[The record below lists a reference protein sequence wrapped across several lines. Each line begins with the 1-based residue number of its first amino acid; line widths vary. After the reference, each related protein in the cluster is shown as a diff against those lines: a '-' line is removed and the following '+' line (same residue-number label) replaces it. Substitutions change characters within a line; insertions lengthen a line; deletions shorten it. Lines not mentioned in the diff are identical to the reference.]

1 MKSRLALNLGLL
13 ALIAILAAVAVLNP
27 GKKEEA
33 QPTLVAAYPDAL
45 NLVTLQNKE
54 KLTFQKKD
62 GLWWLTAPF
71 AAPVNQVRMRQL
83 LEVGQAT
90 SSAHYP
96 IKPEELA
103 QFGLDQPQATLT
115 LGDSILQFGNTDPIN
130 MRRYVR
136 MGDTL
141 HLVDDNFFHHLTASA
156 TDYVDKKLIPEGAKI
171 RQIELPG
178 LKAMKGADGHWTA
191 EPAGDGKT
199 DWAELASTW
208 ATARAI
214 EVKRLDKDSQGDTI
228 RITLNEGPPLEFVIL
243 RKEPGLILARRDL
256 GLQYEITAD
265 TSRDLLN
272 QKQPDPKPGVSPQ
285 ESAKGGHEPDD
296 DDDHGEE
303 DYEEDGG
310 SPHNED

>member
-13 ALIAILAAVAVLNP
+13 ALIAILAAVAVLKP
-27 GKKEEA
+27 GKKEEP
-33 QPTLVAAYPDAL
+33 QPTLLAGELDAL
-45 NLVTLQNKE
+45 SHVTLQNKE
-54 KLTFQKKD
+54 KLTFEKRD

-83 LEVGQAT
+83 LEVGQAA

-103 QFGLDQPQATLT
+103 QFGLEKPQATLA
-115 LGDSILQFGNTDPIN
+115 LGDSILQFGTTDPIN

-156 TDYVDKKLIPEGAKI
+156 TDYVDKKLIPESAKI

-214 EVKRLDKDSQGDTI
+214 EVKRLEKDSQGDTI
-228 RITLNEGPPLEFVIL
+228 RITLNEGSPIEFIII
-243 RKEPGLILARRDL
+243 RKQPALTLARHDL
-256 GLQYEITAD
+256 GLQYEMTAD

-272 QKQPDPKPGVSPQ
+272 QKQPATKPADLSP
-285 ESAKGGHEPDD
+285 ERPGEAHDHD
-296 DDDHGEE
+296 DDDHDEEEYEGEGSSHGE
-303 DYEEDGG
+303 D
-310 SPHNED
+310 

>member
-13 ALIAILAAVAVLNP
+13 ALIAVLAAVAVLKP
-27 GKKEEA
+27 GKKEEP
-33 QPTLVAAYPDAL
+33 QPTLVAGEL
-45 NLVTLQNKE
+45 NSLNRVTLQNKDT
-54 KLTFQKKD
+54 LTFEKKD
-62 GLWWLTAPF
+62 GLWVLTAPF

-83 LEVGQAT
+83 VEVGQAV
-90 SSAHYP
+90 SSARYP

-103 QFGLDQPQATLT
+103 QFGLDRPQATLM
-115 LGDSILQFGNTDPIN
+115 LGDTTLQFGNTDPIN

-136 MGDTL
+136 IGDTL

-178 LKAMKGADGHWTA
+178 LKIMKGAEGHWTA
-191 EPAGDGKT
+191 EPAGVGKT

-214 EVKRLDKDSQGDTI
+214 EVKRLEKDAQGETI
-228 RITLNEGPPLEFVIL
+228 RVTLNEGSPIEFIIL
-243 RKEPGLILARRDL
+243 RKQPSLTLARRDL

-265 TSRDLLN
+265 TARDLLN
-272 QKQPDPKPGVSPQ
+272 QKKPDP
-285 ESAKGGHEPDD
+285 EPAAAAPKSTGEAPDHH
-296 DDDHGEE
+296 DDDHEEEEYEGEDPTHGE
-303 DYEEDGG
+303 D
-310 SPHNED
+310 

>member
-13 ALIAILAAVAVLNP
+13 ALIAILAAVAVLKP
-27 GKKEEA
+27 GKKEEP
-33 QPTLVAAYPDAL
+33 QPTLLAGKLDDL
-45 NLVTLQNKE
+45 NHVTLQNKE
-54 KLTFQKKD
+54 TLTFEKRD

-83 LEVGQAT
+83 LEVGQAA

-103 QFGLDQPQATLT
+103 QFGLGQPQATLA
-115 LGDSILQFGNTDPIN
+115 LGDSILQFGTTDPIN

-191 EPAGDGKT
+191 EPAGDGTT

-214 EVKRLDKDSQGDTI
+214 EVKRLEKDSQGDSI
-228 RITLNEGPPLEFVIL
+228 RITLHEGSPIEFIII
-243 RKEPGLILARRDL
+243 RKQPALTLARRDL
-256 GLQYEITAD
+256 GLQYEMTAD

-272 QKQPDPKPGVSPQ
+272 QEQPATKPADSSP
-285 ESAKGGHEPDD
+285 ERPGEAHDHD
-296 DDDHGEE
+296 DDDHEEEEYEGEGSSHRE
-303 DYEEDGG
+303 D
-310 SPHNED
+310 

>member
-13 ALIAILAAVAVLNP
+13 ALIAILAAVAVLKP
-27 GKKEEA
+27 GKKEEP
-33 QPTLVAAYPDAL
+33 QPTLVAGKLDAL
-45 NLVTLQNKE
+45 NHVTLQNKE
-54 KLTFQKKD
+54 KLTFEKRD

-83 LEVGQAT
+83 LEVGEAA

-103 QFGLDQPQATLT
+103 QFGLDQPQATLA
-115 LGDSILQFGNTDPIN
+115 LGDSILQFGTTDPIN

-214 EVKRLDKDSQGDTI
+214 EVKRLEKDSQGDTI
-228 RITLNEGPPLEFVIL
+228 RITLNEGSPIEFLIL
-243 RKEPGLILARRDL
+243 RKQPALTLARRDL

-272 QKQPDPKPGVSPQ
+272 QKQPDPKLVTSPQ
-285 ESAKGGHEPDD
+285 ESAKGEHEPHG
-296 DDDHGEE
+296 DDDHGE
-303 DYEEDGG
+303 DGDEEDG
-310 SPHNED
+310 SPHAED

>member
-13 ALIAILAAVAVLNP
+13 ALIAILAAVAVLKP
-27 GKKEEA
+27 GKKEEP
-33 QPTLVAAYPDAL
+33 QPTLLAGKLDDL
-45 NLVTLQNKE
+45 NHVTLQNKE
-54 KLTFQKKD
+54 TLTFEKRD

-83 LEVGQAT
+83 LEVGQAA

-103 QFGLDQPQATLT
+103 QFGLDQPQATLA
-115 LGDSILQFGNTDPIN
+115 LGDSILQFGTTDPIN

-136 MGDTL
+136 VGDNL

-214 EVKRLDKDSQGDTI
+214 EVKRLEKDSQGDTI
-228 RITLNEGPPLEFVIL
+228 RITLHEGSPIEFIIL
-243 RKEPGLILARRDL
+243 RKQPALTLARRDL
-256 GLQYEITAD
+256 GLQYEMTAD

-272 QKQPDPKPGVSPQ
+272 QKQPATKPADSSP
-285 ESAKGGHEPDD
+285 ERPGEAHDHD
-296 DDDHGEE
+296 DDDHEEEEYEGEGSSHGE
-303 DYEEDGG
+303 D
-310 SPHNED
+310 

>member
-1 MKSRLALNLGLL
+1 MKSRMALNLGLL
-13 ALIAILAAVAVLNP
+13 ALVAILAAVAVMKP
-27 GKKEEA
+27 GKKEEPQA
-33 QPTLVAAYPDAL
+33 TLLAGKLDAL
-45 NLVTLQNKE
+45 SRVSLQNKE
-54 KLTFQKKD
+54 TLTFEKRD

-83 LEVGQAT
+83 LEVGQAA

-103 QFGLDQPQATLT
+103 QFGLEKPQATLT
-115 LGDSILQFGNTDPIN
+115 LGDSILQFGTTDPIN

-136 MGDTL
+136 KGDTL

-214 EVKRLDKDSQGDTI
+214 EVKRLEKDSQGDTI
-228 RITLNEGPPLEFVIL
+228 RITLNEGSPIEFIIL
-243 RKEPGLILARRDL
+243 RKQPALTLARRDL

-272 QKQPDPKPGVSPQ
+272 REQPATKPADSSP
-285 ESAKGGHEPDD
+285 ERPGEAHDHD
-296 DDDHGEE
+296 DDDHEEEEYEGEGSSHGE
-303 DYEEDGG
+303 D
-310 SPHNED
+310 

>member
-13 ALIAILAAVAVLNP
+13 ALIAILAAVAVLKP
-27 GKKEEA
+27 GKKEEP
-33 QPTLVAAYPDAL
+33 QPTLLAGKLDDL
-45 NLVTLQNKE
+45 NHVTLQNKE
-54 KLTFQKKD
+54 TLTFEKRD

-83 LEVGQAT
+83 LEVGQAA

-103 QFGLDQPQATLT
+103 QFGLGQPQATLA
-115 LGDSILQFGNTDPIN
+115 LGDSILQFGTTDPIN

-214 EVKRLDKDSQGDTI
+214 EVKRLEKDSQGDSI
-228 RITLNEGPPLEFVIL
+228 RITLHEGSPIEFIII
-243 RKEPGLILARRDL
+243 RKQPALTLARRDL
-256 GLQYEITAD
+256 GLQYEMTAD

-272 QKQPDPKPGVSPQ
+272 QEQPATKPADSSP
-285 ESAKGGHEPDD
+285 ERPGEAHDHD
-296 DDDHGEE
+296 DDDHEEEEYEGEGSSHRE
-303 DYEEDGG
+303 D
-310 SPHNED
+310 

>member
-13 ALIAILAAVAVLNP
+13 ALIAILAAVAVLKP
-27 GKKEEA
+27 GKKEEP
-33 QPTLVAAYPDAL
+33 QPTLVAGKLDAL
-45 NLVTLQNKE
+45 NHVTLQNKE
-54 KLTFQKKD
+54 KLTFEKRD

-83 LEVGQAT
+83 LEVGQAA

-103 QFGLDQPQATLT
+103 QFGLDQPQATLA
-115 LGDSILQFGNTDPIN
+115 LGDSILQFGTTDPIN

-156 TDYVDKKLIPEGAKI
+156 TDYVDKKLIPEGAEI

-178 LKAMKGADGHWTA
+178 LKAMKGANGHWTA

-214 EVKRLDKDSQGDTI
+214 EVKRLEKDSQGDTI
-228 RITLNEGPPLEFVIL
+228 RISLNEGSPIEYIIL
-243 RKEPGLILARRDL
+243 RKQPALTLARRDL
-256 GLQYEITAD
+256 GLQYEMTAD

-272 QKQPDPKPGVSPQ
+272 QKQPDPKPGTSPQ
-285 ESAKGGHEPDD
+285 ETAKGEHEPHD
-296 DDDHGEE
+296 DDDHGEDGE
-303 DYEEDGG
+303 EEDG
-310 SPHNED
+310 SPHAED

>member
-13 ALIAILAAVAVLNP
+13 ALIAILAAVAVLKP
-27 GKKEEA
+27 GKKEES
-33 QPTLVAAYPDAL
+33 QPTLLAGKLDAL

-54 KLTFQKKD
+54 KLTFEKRD

-83 LEVGQAT
+83 LEVGQAA

-103 QFGLDQPQATLT
+103 QFGLDQPQATLA
-115 LGDSILQFGNTDPIN
+115 LGDSTLQFGTTDPIN

-171 RQIELPG
+171 RQIEMPG
-178 LKAMKGADGHWTA
+178 LKTMKGADGHWTA
-191 EPAGDGKT
+191 APAGDGKT

-214 EVKRLDKDSQGDTI
+214 EVKRLEKDSQGDTI
-228 RITLNEGPPLEFVIL
+228 RITLNEGSPIEFIIL
-243 RKEPGLILARRDL
+243 RKQPSLTLARRDL

-272 QKQPDPKPGVSPQ
+272 QKQPATKPADSSP
-285 ESAKGGHEPDD
+285 ERPGEAHDHD
-296 DDDHGEE
+296 DDDHEEEEYEGEGSSHGE
-303 DYEEDGG
+303 D
-310 SPHNED
+310 

>member
-13 ALIAILAAVAVLNP
+13 ALIAILASVAVLKP
-27 GKKEEA
+27 GKKEEP
-33 QPTLVAAYPDAL
+33 QPTLLAGKLDDL
-45 NLVTLQNKE
+45 NHVTLQNKE
-54 KLTFQKKD
+54 KLTFEKRD

-83 LEVGQAT
+83 LEVGEAA

-103 QFGLDQPQATLT
+103 QFGLDQPQATLA
-115 LGDSILQFGNTDPIN
+115 LGDSILQFGTTDPIN

-214 EVKRLDKDSQGDTI
+214 EVKRLEKDSQGDSI
-228 RITLNEGPPLEFVIL
+228 RITLHEGSPIEYIIL
-243 RKEPGLILARRDL
+243 RKQPALTLARRDL
-256 GLQYEITAD
+256 GLQYEMTAD

-272 QKQPDPKPGVSPQ
+272 QEQPATKPADSSP
-285 ESAKGGHEPDD
+285 ERPGEAHDHD
-296 DDDHGEE
+296 DDDHEEEEYEGEGSSHGE
-303 DYEEDGG
+303 D
-310 SPHNED
+310 

>member
-13 ALIAILAAVAVLNP
+13 ALIAILAAVAVLKP
-27 GKKEEA
+27 GKKDEP
-33 QPTLVAAYPDAL
+33 QPTLVVGKLDAL
-45 NLVTLQNKE
+45 NNVTLQNKE
-54 KLTFQKKD
+54 KLTFEKRD
-62 GLWWLTAPF
+62 GLWRLTAPF

-83 LEVGQAT
+83 LEVGQAA

-103 QFGLDQPQATLT
+103 QFGLDQPQATLA
-115 LGDSILQFGNTDPIN
+115 LGDSILQFGTTDPIN

-136 MGDTL
+136 IGDTL

-191 EPAGDGKT
+191 EPSGDGKT

-214 EVKRLDKDSQGDTI
+214 EVKRLEKDSQGDTI
-228 RITLNEGPPLEFVIL
+228 RITLNEGSPIEFIIL
-243 RKEPGLILARRDL
+243 RKQPSLTLARRDL
-256 GLQYEITAD
+256 GLQYEMTAD

-272 QKQPDPKPGVSPQ
+272 QKQPATKPADSSP
-285 ESAKGGHEPDD
+285 ERPEEAHDHD
-296 DDDHGEE
+296 DDDHEEEEYEGEGLTHGE
-303 DYEEDGG
+303 D
-310 SPHNED
+310 

>member
-13 ALIAILAAVAVLNP
+13 ALIAVLTAVAVLKP
-27 GKKEEA
+27 GKKEEP
-33 QPTLVAAYPDAL
+33 QPTLVAGEL
-45 NLVTLQNKE
+45 NSLNRVTLQNKDT
-54 KLTFQKKD
+54 LTFEKKD
-62 GLWWLTAPF
+62 GLWVLTAPF

-83 LEVGQAT
+83 VEVGQAV
-90 SSAHYP
+90 SSARYP

-103 QFGLDQPQATLT
+103 QFGLDRPQATLI
-115 LGDSILQFGNTDPIN
+115 LGDTTLQFGNTDPIN

-136 MGDTL
+136 IGDTL

-178 LKAMKGADGHWTA
+178 LKIMKGAEGHWTA

-214 EVKRLDKDSQGDTI
+214 EVKRLEKDTQGETI
-228 RITLNEGPPLEFVIL
+228 RVTLNEGSPIEFIIL
-243 RKEPGLILARRDL
+243 RKQPSLTLARRDL

-265 TSRDLLN
+265 TARDLLN
-272 QKQPDPKPGVSPQ
+272 QKKPDP
-285 ESAKGGHEPDD
+285 EPAAAAPKSTGEAPDHH
-296 DDDHGEE
+296 DDDHEEEEYEGEDPTHGE
-303 DYEEDGG
+303 D
-310 SPHNED
+310 

>member
-13 ALIAILAAVAVLNP
+13 ALIAILAAVAVLKP
-27 GKKEEA
+27 GKKEEP
-33 QPTLVAAYPDAL
+33 QPTLLAGKLDAL

-54 KLTFQKKD
+54 KLTFEKRD

-83 LEVGQAT
+83 LEVGQAA

-103 QFGLDQPQATLT
+103 QFGLDQPQATLA
-115 LGDSILQFGNTDPIN
+115 LGDSILQFGTTDPIN

-191 EPAGDGKT
+191 APAGDGKT

-214 EVKRLDKDSQGDTI
+214 EVKRLEKDSQGDTI
-228 RITLNEGPPLEFVIL
+228 RITLSEGSPIEFLIL
-243 RKEPGLILARRDL
+243 RKQPALTLARRDL
-256 GLQYEITAD
+256 GLQYEMTAD

-272 QKQPDPKPGVSPQ
+272 QKQPATKPADSSP
-285 ESAKGGHEPDD
+285 ERPGEAHDHD
-296 DDDHGEE
+296 DDDHEEEEYEGEGSSHGE
-303 DYEEDGG
+303 D
-310 SPHNED
+310 

>member
-13 ALIAILAAVAVLNP
+13 ALIAILAAVAVLKP
-27 GKKEEA
+27 GKKEEP
-33 QPTLVAAYPDAL
+33 QPTLVVGTLDAL
-45 NLVTLQNKE
+45 NNVTLQNKE
-54 KLTFQKKD
+54 KLTFEKRD

-83 LEVGQAT
+83 LEVGQAA

-103 QFGLDQPQATLT
+103 QFGLDQPQATLA
-115 LGDSILQFGNTDPIN
+115 LGDSILQFGTTDPIN

-214 EVKRLDKDSQGDTI
+214 EVKRLEKDSQGDTI
-228 RITLNEGPPLEFVIL
+228 RITLNEGSPIEYIIL
-243 RKEPGLILARRDL
+243 RKQPALTLARRDL
-256 GLQYEITAD
+256 GLQYEITAE

-272 QKQPDPKPGVSPQ
+272 QKQPATKPADSSP
-285 ESAKGGHEPDD
+285 ERHGEAHDHD
-296 DDDHGEE
+296 DDDHEEEEYEGEGLTHGE
-303 DYEEDGG
+303 D
-310 SPHNED
+310 

>member
-13 ALIAILAAVAVLNP
+13 ALIAILAAVAVLKP
-27 GKKEEA
+27 GKKEEP
-33 QPTLVAAYPDAL
+33 QPTLVAGKLDAL
-45 NLVTLQNKE
+45 SRVTLQNKE
-54 KLTFQKKD
+54 KLTFEKMD

-83 LEVGQAT
+83 LEVGQAV

-96 IKPEELA
+96 IKPGELA
-103 QFGLDQPQATLT
+103 QFGLNQPQATLN
-115 LGDSILQFGNTDPIN
+115 LGDNMLQFGTTDPIN

-136 MGDTL
+136 IGDTL

-191 EPAGDGKT
+191 ESAGDGKT

-214 EVKRLDKDSQGDTI
+214 EVKRLEKDSQGDTI
-228 RITLNEGPPLEFVIL
+228 RITLHEGPPVEFVIL
-243 RKEPGLILARRDL
+243 RKEPALTLARRDL

-272 QKQPDPKPGVSPQ
+272 QKQPDQEPADSSPKRPGEAHDQ
-285 ESAKGGHEPDD
+285 H
-296 DDDHGEE
+296 DDDHEEEEYEGEGLLHGE
-303 DYEEDGG
+303 D
-310 SPHNED
+310 

>member
-13 ALIAILAAVAVLNP
+13 ALIAILAAVAVLKP
-27 GKKEEA
+27 GKKEEP
-33 QPTLVAAYPDAL
+33 QPTLLAGKLDDL
-45 NLVTLQNKE
+45 NHVTLQNKE
-54 KLTFQKKD
+54 TLTFEKRD

-83 LEVGQAT
+83 LEVGEAA

-103 QFGLDQPQATLT
+103 QFGLDQPQATLA
-115 LGDSILQFGNTDPIN
+115 LGDSILQFGTTDPIN

-191 EPAGDGKT
+191 ELAGDGKT

-214 EVKRLDKDSQGDTI
+214 EVKRLEKDSQGDSI
-228 RITLNEGPPLEFVIL
+228 RITLHEGSPIEFIII
-243 RKEPGLILARRDL
+243 RKQPALTLARRDL
-256 GLQYEITAD
+256 GLQYEMTAD

-272 QKQPDPKPGVSPQ
+272 QEQPATKPADSSP
-285 ESAKGGHEPDD
+285 ERPGEAHDHD
-296 DDDHGEE
+296 DDDHEEEEYEGEGLMHGE
-303 DYEEDGG
+303 D
-310 SPHNED
+310 

>member
-13 ALIAILAAVAVLNP
+13 ALIAVLTAVAVLKP
-27 GKKEEA
+27 GKKEEP
-33 QPTLVAAYPDAL
+33 QPTLVAGEL
-45 NLVTLQNKE
+45 NSLNRVTLQNKDT
-54 KLTFQKKD
+54 LTFEKKD
-62 GLWWLTAPF
+62 GLWVLTAPF

-83 LEVGQAT
+83 VEVGQAV
-90 SSAHYP
+90 SSARYP

-103 QFGLDQPQATLT
+103 QFGLDRPQATLT
-115 LGDSILQFGNTDPIN
+115 LGDTTLQFGNTDPIN

-136 MGDTL
+136 IGDTL

-178 LKAMKGADGHWTA
+178 LKIMKGAEGRWTA

-214 EVKRLDKDSQGDTI
+214 EVKRLEKDTPGETI
-228 RITLNEGPPLEFVIL
+228 RVTLNEGSPIEFLIL
-243 RKEPGLILARRDL
+243 RKQPSLTLARRDL

-265 TSRDLLN
+265 TARDLLN
-272 QKQPDPKPGVSPQ
+272 QKKPDPEPAAAAPKSIGEAPDH
-285 ESAKGGHEPDD
+285 HE
-296 DDDHGEE
+296 DDHEEEEYEGEDPTHGE
-303 DYEEDGG
+303 D
-310 SPHNED
+310 

>member
-13 ALIAILAAVAVLNP
+13 ALIAILAAVAVLKP
-27 GKKEEA
+27 GKKEEP
-33 QPTLVAAYPDAL
+33 QPTLLAGKLDDL
-45 NLVTLQNKE
+45 NHVTLQNKE
-54 KLTFQKKD
+54 TLTFEKRD

-83 LEVGQAT
+83 LEVGQAA

-103 QFGLDQPQATLT
+103 QFGLGQPQATLA
-115 LGDSILQFGNTDPIN
+115 LGDSILQFGTTDPIN

-214 EVKRLDKDSQGDTI
+214 EVNRLEKDSQGDTI
-228 RITLNEGPPLEFVIL
+228 RITLSEGSPIEFLIL
-243 RKEPGLILARRDL
+243 RKQPALTLARRDL
-256 GLQYEITAD
+256 GLQYEMTAD

-272 QKQPDPKPGVSPQ
+272 QKQPTTKPADSSP
-285 ESAKGGHEPDD
+285 ERPGEAHDHD
-296 DDDHGEE
+296 DDDHEEEEYEGEGSSHRE
-303 DYEEDGG
+303 D
-310 SPHNED
+310 

>member
-13 ALIAILAAVAVLNP
+13 ALIAILAAVAVLKP
-27 GKKEEA
+27 GKKEEP
-33 QPTLVAAYPDAL
+33 QPTLLAGKLDEL
-45 NLVTLQNKE
+45 NHVTLQNKE
-54 KLTFQKKD
+54 KLTFEKKD

-83 LEVGQAT
+83 LEVGEAA

-103 QFGLDQPQATLT
+103 QFGLDQPQATLA
-115 LGDSILQFGNTDPIN
+115 LGDSILQFGTTDPIN

-214 EVKRLDKDSQGDTI
+214 EVKRLEKDSQGDTI
-228 RITLNEGPPLEFVIL
+228 RITLNEGSPIEFIIL
-243 RKEPGLILARRDL
+243 RKQPALTLARRDL

-272 QKQPDPKPGVSPQ
+272 QKQPDPKPVTSPQ
-285 ESAKGGHEPDD
+285 ESAKGEHEPHD
-296 DDDHGEE
+296 DDDHGE
-303 DYEEDGG
+303 DGDEEDV
-310 SPHNED
+310 SPHAED

>member
-13 ALIAILAAVAVLNP
+13 ALIAILAAVAVLKP
-27 GKKEEA
+27 GKKEEP
-33 QPTLVAAYPDAL
+33 QPTLVVGTLDAL
-45 NLVTLQNKE
+45 NNVTLQNKE
-54 KLTFQKKD
+54 KLTFEKRD

-83 LEVGQAT
+83 LEVGQAA

-103 QFGLDQPQATLT
+103 QFGLDQPQATLA
-115 LGDSILQFGNTDPIN
+115 LGDSILQFGTTDPIN

-214 EVKRLDKDSQGDTI
+214 EVKRLEKDSQGDTI
-228 RITLNEGPPLEFVIL
+228 RITLNEGSPIEFIIL
-243 RKEPGLILARRDL
+243 RKQPALTLARRDL
-256 GLQYEITAD
+256 GLQYEITAE

-272 QKQPDPKPGVSPQ
+272 QKQPDPKLGTSPQ
-285 ESAKGGHEPDD
+285 ESAMGEHEPHD
-296 DDDHGEE
+296 DDDHGE
-303 DYEEDGG
+303 DGDEEDG
-310 SPHNED
+310 SPHAED

>member
-13 ALIAILAAVAVLNP
+13 ALIAVLTAVAVLKP
-27 GKKEEA
+27 GKKEEP
-33 QPTLVAAYPDAL
+33 QPTLVAGEL
-45 NLVTLQNKE
+45 NSLNRVTLQNKGT
-54 KLTFQKKD
+54 LTFEKKD
-62 GLWWLTAPF
+62 GLWVLTAPF

-83 LEVGQAT
+83 VEVGQAV
-90 SSAHYP
+90 SSARYP

-103 QFGLDQPQATLT
+103 QFGLDRPQATLM
-115 LGDSILQFGNTDPIN
+115 LGDTTLKFGNTDPIN

-136 MGDTL
+136 IGDTL

-156 TDYVDKKLIPEGAKI
+156 TDYVDKKLIPEGTKI

-178 LKAMKGADGHWTA
+178 LKIIKGAEGRWTA

-214 EVKRLDKDSQGDTI
+214 EVKRLEKDAPGGTI
-228 RITLNEGPPLEFVIL
+228 RVTFNEGSPIEFLIL
-243 RKEPGLILARRDL
+243 RKEPSLTLARRDL

-265 TSRDLLN
+265 TARDLLN
-272 QKQPDPKPGVSPQ
+272 QKKPDQEPAAAAPKGTG
-285 ESAKGGHEPDD
+285 EAPDHH
-296 DDDHGEE
+296 DDDHEEEEYEGEDSTHGE
-303 DYEEDGG
+303 D
-310 SPHNED
+310 

>member
-13 ALIAILAAVAVLNP
+13 ALIAVLTALAVLKP
-27 GKKEEA
+27 GKKEEP
-33 QPTLVAAYPDAL
+33 QPTLVAGEL
-45 NLVTLQNKE
+45 NSLNRVTLQNKDT
-54 KLTFQKKD
+54 LTFEKKD
-62 GLWWLTAPF
+62 GLWVLTAPF

-83 LEVGQAT
+83 VEVGQAV
-90 SSAHYP
+90 SSARYP

-103 QFGLDQPQATLT
+103 QFGLDRPQATLT
-115 LGDSILQFGNTDPIN
+115 LGDTTLQFGNTDPIN

-136 MGDTL
+136 IGDTL

-156 TDYVDKKLIPEGAKI
+156 TDYVDKKLIPEGTKI

-178 LKAMKGADGHWTA
+178 LKIIKGAEGRWTA

-214 EVKRLDKDSQGDTI
+214 EVKRLEKDTQGETI
-228 RITLNEGPPLEFVIL
+228 RVTFNEGSPIEFLIL
-243 RKEPGLILARRDL
+243 RKEPSLTLARRDL

-265 TSRDLLN
+265 TARDLLN
-272 QKQPDPKPGVSPQ
+272 QKKPDQEPAAAAPKGTG
-285 ESAKGGHEPDD
+285 EAPDHH
-296 DDDHGEE
+296 DDDHEEEEYEGEDSTHGE
-303 DYEEDGG
+303 D
-310 SPHNED
+310 

>member
-13 ALIAILAAVAVLNP
+13 ALIAILAAVAVLKP
-27 GKKEEA
+27 GKKEEP
-33 QPTLVAAYPDAL
+33 QPTLLAGKLDAL
-45 NLVTLQNKE
+45 SHVTLQNKE
-54 KLTFQKKD
+54 KLTFEKRD

-83 LEVGQAT
+83 LEVGEAA

-103 QFGLDQPQATLT
+103 QFGLDQPQATLA
-115 LGDSILQFGNTDPIN
+115 LGDSILQFGTTDPIN

-191 EPAGDGKT
+191 ELAGDGKT

-214 EVKRLDKDSQGDTI
+214 EVKRLEKDSQGDSI
-228 RITLNEGPPLEFVIL
+228 RITLHEGSPIEFIII
-243 RKEPGLILARRDL
+243 RKQPALTLARRDL
-256 GLQYEITAD
+256 GLQYEMTAD

-272 QKQPDPKPGVSPQ
+272 QEQPATKPADSSP
-285 ESAKGGHEPDD
+285 ERPGEAHDHD
-296 DDDHGEE
+296 DDDHEEEEYEGEGSSHGE
-303 DYEEDGG
+303 D
-310 SPHNED
+310 

>member
-13 ALIAILAAVAVLNP
+13 ALIAILAAVAVLKP
-27 GKKEEA
+27 GKKEEP
-33 QPTLVAAYPDAL
+33 QPTLVVGTLDAL
-45 NLVTLQNKE
+45 NNVTLQNKE
-54 KLTFQKKD
+54 KLTFEKRD

-83 LEVGQAT
+83 LEVGQAA

-103 QFGLDQPQATLT
+103 QFGLDQPQATLA
-115 LGDSILQFGNTDPIN
+115 LGDSILQFGTTDPIN

-214 EVKRLDKDSQGDTI
+214 EVKRLEKDSQGDTI
-228 RITLNEGPPLEFVIL
+228 RITLNEGSPIEYIIL
-243 RKEPGLILARRDL
+243 RKQPALTLARRDL

-272 QKQPDPKPGVSPQ
+272 QKQPATKPADSSP
-285 ESAKGGHEPDD
+285 ERHGEAHDHD
-296 DDDHGEE
+296 DDDHEEEEYEGEGLTHGE
-303 DYEEDGG
+303 D
-310 SPHNED
+310 

>member
-13 ALIAILAAVAVLNP
+13 ALIAVLTAVAVLKP
-27 GKKEEA
+27 GKKEEP
-33 QPTLVAAYPDAL
+33 QPTLVAGEL
-45 NLVTLQNKE
+45 NSLNRVTLQNKDT
-54 KLTFQKKD
+54 LTFEKKD
-62 GLWWLTAPF
+62 GLWVLTAPF

-83 LEVGQAT
+83 VEVGQAV
-90 SSAHYP
+90 SSARYP

-103 QFGLDQPQATLT
+103 QFGLDRPQATLM
-115 LGDSILQFGNTDPIN
+115 LGDTTLKFGNTDPIN

-136 MGDTL
+136 IGDTL

-178 LKAMKGADGHWTA
+178 LKIMKGAGGHWTA
-191 EPAGDGKT
+191 EPAGDSKT

-214 EVKRLDKDSQGDTI
+214 EVKRLEKDAPGETI
-228 RITLNEGPPLEFVIL
+228 RVTFNEGSPIEFLIL
-243 RKEPGLILARRDL
+243 RKQPSLTLARRDL

-265 TSRDLLN
+265 TARDLLN
-272 QKQPDPKPGVSPQ
+272 QKNPDP
-285 ESAKGGHEPDD
+285 EPAAAAPKSSGEVPDHR
-296 DDDHGEE
+296 DDDHEEEYEGEDSTHGE
-303 DYEEDGG
+303 D
-310 SPHNED
+310 